1 MTKQKNVPLLAVT
14 IICAISLLIMIA
26 ALVFSGSE
34 TESVA
39 FIPPLFDKNAVQ
51 GTPDVPEN
59 IGWSE
64 VNAQIYKASICG
76 VVTVE
81 NGNADIWFTNPESN
95 TVWLKLRVSDA
106 NGNTLGETGL
116 IRPGEYVQSV
126 KFDIIPEIGDAI
138 SLKLMAYEP
147 ETYYSAG
154 SVTLSTTIVKGG
166 DRQ

>member
-1 MTKQKNVPLLAVT
+1 MTKQKNVPLLAAT
-14 IICAISLLIMIA
+14 IICAISVVVMIV
-26 ALVFSGSE
+26 ALACSE
-34 TESVA
+34 GNQAPVA
-39 FIPPLFDKNAVQ
+39 FTPPPFDENAVR
-51 GTPDVPEN
+51 GMPDVPDN
-59 IGWSE
+59 LGWRE
-64 VNAQIYKASICG
+64 VDAQVYKASICG
-76 VVTVE
+76 VVTIE

-126 KFDIIPEIGDAI
+126 KFDIIPENGDAI

-154 SVTLSTTIVKGG
+154 SAMLNTTVMGG
-166 DRQ
+166 DK